1 MLRGGDSR
9 YTYLATDVRAGASG
23 SRASQVPHRAI
34 VGHRAAQRWQCTLLT
49 ADRVAALM
57 CVSIDSRGGKF
68 TCGMTYNHAQPLY
81 FLVLASNHVRLYK
94 ESVHDKGKR
103 NK

>member
-1 MLRGGDSR
+1 
-9 YTYLATDVRAGASG
+9 
-23 SRASQVPHRAI
+23 
-34 VGHRAAQRWQCTLLT
+34 
-49 ADRVAALM
+49 M